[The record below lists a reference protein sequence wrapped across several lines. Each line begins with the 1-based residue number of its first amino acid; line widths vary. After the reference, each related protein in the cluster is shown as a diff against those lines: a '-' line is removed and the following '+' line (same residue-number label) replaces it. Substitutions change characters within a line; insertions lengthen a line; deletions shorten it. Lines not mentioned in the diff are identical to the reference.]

1 MKKILPLLVV
11 GILVLSGL
19 GAVALHVNI
28 DSQLLDYKTGTAS
41 RSDELDQSQTV
52 MTENTAVPVGNVP
65 IPDNPICIQVAQS
78 FIPTKDVLTRVELFI
93 GKNSTATYP
102 LAVSIREELTED
114 DLTVINIDPSQ
125 VPTEDY
131 DWVEIDFDDITVTT
145 GLTYYV
151 VALTE
156 NVTDN
161 FYAWGA
167 NNISESYPDGCAWV
181 SIDEGDTWTNES
193 ASSSYP
199 NTAEA
204 FSNQGAQPIFEDVVT
219 WDMCFKTY
227 GIDNAP
233 PNAPSIDGQTSGK
246 TGKEYEYTFNAV
258 DPDGNDVKYFIDWG
272 DGNTEWTGFS
282 ASGTPVTVS
291 HTWAEKGTYTITA
304 IAQDEH
310 GLEGPE
316 GTLDVSMP
324 KNRAFNMNLL
334 FLRFLQQH
342 PHMFPVIRHMLGL

>member
-1 MKKILPLLVV
+1 MKKIITILVV
-11 GILVLSGL
+11 GIFILSGL
-19 GAVALHVNI
+19 SATAL
-28 DSQLLDYKTGTAS
+28 LETKTSTSS
-41 RSDELDQSQTV
+41 RDELDQSQTV
-52 MTENTAVPVGNVP
+52 MTENAAVPVGNVP
-65 IPDNPICIQVAQS
+65 IPDNPPICIQVAQS

-102 LAVSIREELTED
+102 LAVSIRGELTED

-246 TGKEYEYTFNAV
+246 AGNEYEYTFNAV

-272 DGNTEWTGFS
+272 DGDTEWTDDFS

-291 HTWAEKGTYTITA
+291 HTWVEKDTYTITA
-304 IAQDEH
+304 KAQDEH

-324 KNRAFNMNLL
+324 KNKAYNFNFNLL
-334 FLRFLQQH
+334 SWLFERF
-342 PHMFPVIRHMLGL
+342 PNAFPILGHMLGL